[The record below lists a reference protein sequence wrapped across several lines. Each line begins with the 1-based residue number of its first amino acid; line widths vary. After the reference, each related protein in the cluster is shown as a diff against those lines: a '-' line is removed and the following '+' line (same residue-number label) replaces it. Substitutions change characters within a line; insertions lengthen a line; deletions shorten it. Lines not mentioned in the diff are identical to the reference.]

1 MDHEIKTQLSIIS
14 EFWSHEKRRDQEIQ
28 SLLGI
33 LISWKVTKKFDL
45 MIVETFDLL
54 FWSHEIRPP
63 DPHSK

>member
-33 LISWKVTKKFDL
+33 SISWKVTKKFDL